1 MILGSRSRGNSRTHR
16 NRSETSHLI
25 IRNLAKPAT
34 IAINQAPLIFEKGHS
49 CVVRRCVLLGLL
61 AQLASDSDL
70 NEALASHARI
80 ITPASSNPFLIA
92 LQAAKSPVLVITS
105 SSRNAEDLAED
116 LRNLHPHVLE
126 FPAWETLPHERLSP
140 RSDTI
145 AKRIQTLSA
154 LHTFKAGENP
164 IIVAPVRAAI
174 HRFISSLATEPLK
187 TIEIGQE
194 QSLTELIEHF
204 TALSYTRTDLVEK
217 RGEFAVRG
225 GIVDVFLP
233 LAHYPVRIDFFGD
246 EIEELRY
253 FDISDQRTTKPVE
266 GKLTIIPCRELLISD
281 EVRKRAEEL
290 KVRFPG
296 NVEMLE
302 KISQGISVDGMEAL
316 IPFLVDEQET
326 IFSRIDKSA
335 RVIFIDEERIK
346 SRTADLIET
355 NDEFLAASWSNAS
368 MGGDAPMPTEKVT
381 YLNWDGLH
389 DAIASH
395 HLSKSSLNSFG
406 TDLDSQAYFTDFA
419 PIEPMRGNLE
429 RLCQLLGDGLNQHQT
444 VLFAATGHGMA
455 ERFAGIFRDADL
467 PVQLSASLNA
477 KPTKGSIHVFQST
490 LSHGFASEDQDLL
503 FITERDLSGTK
514 VTSKDAARMPTKRK
528 QAIDPLELKAGDF
541 VVHEQHGIGRYVELV
556 QRTVGGITR
565 EYLVIEYAPAKR
577 GQPGD
582 RIFVPTDTL
591 EQVSKYVGGEAPAV
605 HRIGSGEWQKAK
617 GRARKAVRQIAG
629 ELIRLYAARTSAPGF
644 AFSPDTPWQRE
655 LEDAFSYI
663 ETPDQLST
671 IEDVKRD
678 MERPY
683 PMDRIICGDVG
694 YGKTEIAIR
703 AAFKAVQDGKQVA
716 VLVPTTLLVQ
726 QHSKTF
732 TERYAG
738 FPIKVAGISRFNTA
752 KESKEI
758 LKELEAGLVD
768 VIVGTHRLLS
778 QDVIFKDLG
787 LVIVDEEQRFG
798 VEQKESLKKMRTTVD
813 VLAMSATP
821 IPRTLEMAVTGIREM
836 STITTPPEERHP
848 ILTYVG
854 PSDEAQIK
862 AAIHRE
868 LLRDGQIF
876 YLHNRVESIDRTAS
890 HIQEMIPEAR
900 VRVAHGQM
908 SESQLEDVILGFWNR
923 DFDVLVCTTI
933 VESGLDIPNANTL
946 IVEHAENFGLSQLHQ
961 IRGRVGRGRERGY
974 AYFLYPADKPLTE
987 VALDRLKTI
996 ATNTDLGAGMR
1007 VALKDLEIRGAG
1019 NLLGGEQSGHIAD
1032 VGFDLYMRMVGEA
1045 VNDYKSGIIE
1055 GEEIS
1060 HECKIELPINAHLS
1074 EEYVPGERL
1083 RLDLYRRLADVKT
1096 DADVQSIREEMID
1109 RFGALPIEAE
1119 ALLDVALLRAFAKSH
1134 GIRELVLAGK
1144 YVRISPLTLPESK
1157 QLKLNRLFPS
1167 SLYKSQSSTVMVAIP
1182 RAGAWTPPAAG
1193 SEKLGDTS
1201 LLAFA
1206 RQALTDLTT

>member
-1 MILGSRSRGNSRTHR
+1 MH
-16 NRSETSHLI
+16 
-25 IRNLAKPAT
+25 
-34 IAINQAPLIFEKGHS
+34 
-49 CVVRRCVLLGLL
+49 GLL
-61 AQLASDSDL
+61 TQLASDT
-70 NEALASHARI
+70 ALRANILGSKRI
-80 ITPASSNPFLIA
+80 VTAPSSNPFLAAMIA
-92 LQAAKSPVLVITS
+92 QEKPLLIVTS
-105 SSRNAEDLAED
+105 SSRGAEDLAED
-116 LRNLHPHVLE
+116 LRNLHPLVFE
-126 FPAWETLPHERLSP
+126 FHAWETLPHERLSP
-140 RSDTI
+140 RSDTV
-145 AKRIQTLSA
+145 AKRIQTL
-154 LHTFKAGENP
+154 AGLAQLSDGDNP
-164 IIVAPVRAAI
+164 IVVAPIRAVI
-174 HRFISSLATEPLK
+174 HRFIASLATEPLR
-187 TIEIGQE
+187 TLELGQE
-194 QSLTELIEHF
+194 VSLTNLIEHF
-204 TALSYTRTDLVEK
+204 TALSYSRTDLVEK

-233 LAHYPVRIDFFGD
+233 LADYPVRIDFFGD
-246 EIEELRY
+246 EIEELMF
-253 FDISDQRTTKPVE
+253 FDIADQRTTKPVV
-266 GKLTIIPCRELLISD
+266 GKLSIIPCRELLIT
-281 EVRKRAEEL
+281 EVIKERAEAI
-290 KVRFPG
+290 KHRFPG
-296 NVEMLE
+296 AIEVLE
-302 KISQGISVDGMEAL
+302 KISQGISVDGMESL
-316 IPFLVDEQET
+316 IPFLVDEHQT
-326 IFSRIDKSA
+326 IFDRISP
-335 RVIFIDEERIK
+335 RSTVIFIEEEHTR

-355 NDEFLAASWSNAS
+355 NEEFLQASWSNAS
-368 MGGDAPMPTEKVT
+368 LGGEAPMPVDKVT
-381 YLNWDGLH
+381 YLNWEGLF
-389 DAIASH
+389 AEIAAHSLGH
-395 HLSKSSLNSFG
+395 QSLNSFG
-406 TDLDSQAYFTDFA
+406 NDLDEDVFFTDFM
-419 PIEPMRGNLE
+419 PIEPMRGNTD
-429 RLCQLLGDGLNQHQT
+429 RLIQLLGDGLNQRQT

-455 ERFAGIFRDADL
+455 ERFAGIFRGADL
-467 PVQLSASLNA
+467 PVQLSTTLQAR
-477 KPTKGSIHVFQST
+477 PTKGSIHVFQST
-490 LSHGFASEDQDLL
+490 LAYGFTSEDSELL
-503 FITERDLSGTK
+503 FITERDLSGSK
-514 VTSKDAARMPTKRK
+514 VTSKDGARMPTKRK
-528 QAIDPLELKAGDF
+528 QAIDPLELKVGDF
-541 VVHEQHGIGRYVELV
+541 VVHEQHGIGRYLELV
-556 QRTVGGITR
+556 QRTVGGVTR

-732 TERYAG
+732 AERYAG

-758 LKELEAGLVD
+758 LKELEAGSLD

-778 QDVIFKDLG
+778 NDVQFRDLG

-854 PSDEAQIK
+854 PADEAQIK

-876 YLHNRVESIDRTAS
+876 YLHNRVDSIDKCAS
-890 HIQEMIPEAR
+890 RIQEMIPEAR

-974 AYFLYPADKPLTE
+974 AYFLYPPDKPLTE
-987 VALDRLKTI
+987 VSLDRLKTI

-1045 VNDYKSGIIE
+1045 VQDYKTGIVE
-1055 GEEIS
+1055 GEEIN
-1060 HECKIELPINAHLS
+1060 HECKVELPINAHLS

-1083 RLDLYRRLADVKT
+1083 RLDLYRRLADVRNS
-1096 DADVQSIREEMID
+1096 ADVQSIREEMID
-1109 RFGALPIEAE
+1109 RFGQLPEEAL
-1119 ALLDVALLRAFAKSH
+1119 ALLDVAELRAFAKSH
-1134 GIRELVLAGK
+1134 NVREIVAAGK
-1144 YVRISPLTLPESK
+1144 YLRISPLALPESK

-1167 SLYKSQSSTVMVAIP
+1167 SLYKTQSSTVMVAIP
-1182 RAGAWTPPAAG
+1182 RAAAWSPAAAA
-1193 SEKLGDTS
+1193 SSNMGDTS

-1206 RQALTDLTT
+1206 RQALTELTDL